1 MADKIQISVM
11 SFANCN
17 IYQEL
22 FKLVEEVGEVAAE
35 FYNSDRKNAVEWEDI
50 HSIACECADVLQAT
64 VNLLCML
71 GYSDIQALM
80 DATYMKNKER
90 GYYAE

>member
-1 MADKIQISVM
+1 MADKIQITVTP
-11 SFANCN
+11 FENCT

-35 FYNSDRKNAVEWEDI
+35 FYNTDRKNAVELEDI
-50 HSIACECADVLQAT
+50 YSIACECADVLQAT
-64 VNLLCML
+64 INLLYIL
-71 GYSDIQALM
+71 DFTDVQALM
-80 DATYMKNKER
+80 DATYEKNLNR

>member
-1 MADKIQISVM
+1 MVDEIQITVKP
-11 SFANCN
+11 FANCN
-17 IYQEL
+17 IYQEM

-35 FYNSDRKNAVEWEDI
+35 LYNSDRKYVLDWEDV
-50 HSIACECADVLQAT
+50 HSVACECADVLQAT

-71 GYSDIQALM
+71 GYTDIQSLM
-80 DATYMKNKER
+80 DATYEKNFNR

>member
-1 MADKIQISVM
+1 MADEIHITVTP
-11 SFANCN
+11 FETCT

-35 FYNSDRKNAVEWEDI
+35 FYNSDRKNAVDWEDI

-64 VNLLCML
+64 VNLLYIL
-71 GYSDIQALM
+71 GFTDVQALM
-80 DATYMKNKER
+80 DSTYEKNFNR